1 MVLRGSS
8 GRFVIGALV
17 LAALAVPFASPGA
30 GALVNSNNAKTLSLS
45 IPGPFNGCSFLD
57 QGATPSTNAINDLLL
72 PSAFL
77 TSNAGNLYGENGPIV
92 SAELTSLSPE
102 TVKYTLAPNETWSN
116 GNAFNGNDLVGWW
129 LRAKALL
136 SVQSDGYRDIK
147 TLSVAPNGL
156 GVTAVFTTPYAEWN
170 LLFRDVEELG
180 TQPGCTL
187 ADWTQRPTLGPY
199 VLSSVTKN
207 RVVLAMNRH
216 WPIDKDR
223 FGRIVITDSGAI
235 PPSASAHFAEFS
247 LTVNRAEVQNISAH
261 PNVQS
266 HIGSSSEIE
275 ELSFAATRPFTA
287 RIAVRQA
294 LSWSIA
300 RQSLIDQLWGA
311 VTFAPSAG
319 ASALF
324 SQGQAQYPGPTGSS
338 PTSQTTTT
346 TIAPSTAHN
355 GLADCLSCATD
366 VLTSAGFSRTSKGWT
381 TGAGKILA
389 VTLAVGPSDLDQSVA
404 ASVVAGWAALGIKVH
419 VVQESSEIAAA
430 VATATNT
437 TDLSLY
443 TRPTLTTV
451 SYTARSWSG
460 PGYDDAYPSSW
471 RSTPVTKLFNQA
483 VANFNPVTAISTW
496 LVMDNR
502 FKRTTGCVHSL
513 RRRHCKRGRRHS
525 SASRRVSR
533 FRDSLTKCLRGPS
546 RLPLNVELSASN
558 RCECTG

>member
-1 MVLRGSS
+1 
-8 GRFVIGALV
+8 
-17 LAALAVPFASPGA
+17 
-30 GALVNSNNAKTLSLS
+30 
-45 IPGPFNGCSFLD
+45 
-57 QGATPSTNAINDLLL
+57 LL

-77 TSNAGNLYGENGPIV
+77 TSSSGNLYGENGPITA
-92 SAELTSLSPE
+92 AELTSLSPE
-102 TVKYTLAPNETWSN
+102 TVKYSLAPNEKWSN
-116 GNAFNGNDLVGWW
+116 GNPFNGNDLVGWW
-129 LRAKALL
+129 LRARDLM

-147 TLSVAPNGL
+147 TLTVAPNGL
-156 GVTAVFTTPYAEWN
+156 AVTAVFTTPYAEWN

-187 ADWTQRPTLGPY
+187 ADLVQRPTLGPY
-199 VLSSVTKN
+199 VLSSVAKD
-207 RVVLAMNRH
+207 RIVLAMNNH

-223 FGRIVITDSGAI
+223 FGRIVITDSSAI
-235 PPSASAHFAEFS
+235 PASASAHFADF
-247 LTVNRAEVQNISAH
+247 LLIVNRAEVQNISAH
-261 PNVQS
+261 PNVMS

-287 RIAVRQA
+287 RIAVREA

-300 RQSLIDQLWGA
+300 RQTLIDQLWGA

-346 TIAPSTAHN
+346 TIAPSSAHN
-355 GLADCLSCATD
+355 GLADCLSCASD
-366 VLTSAGFSRTSKGWT
+366 VLSAAGFTRTAKGWAT
-381 TGAGKILA
+381 STGKVLA
-389 VTLAVGPSDLDQSVA
+389 LTLAVGPSDLDQSVA
-404 ASVVAGWAALGIKVH
+404 TSVVAGWTSLGVKVH
-419 VVQESSEIAAA
+419 VVQVPSEIAAA

-437 TDLSLY
+437 DDLSIY

-471 RSTPVTKLFNQA
+471 RSTAVTKLFTQA

-496 LVMDNR
+496 LMMDQQIQKNYWLR
-502 FKRTTGCVHSL
+502 PLFTPPSLQAWSTSLVGVTTSFSVPGLVDQL
-513 RRRHCKRGRRHS
+513 PAWTIAAP
-525 SASRRVSR
+525 SAQ
-533 FRDSLTKCLRGPS
+533 G
-546 RLPLNVELSASN
+546 
-558 RCECTG
+558 